1 MIKHVSEIILNFLLL
16 TRSTYR
22 SVDCGYNKEEN
33 GVRARWRRK
42 KKKRKKRRK
51 IAGQERK
58 DYEARQRL
66 FEDARE
72 RYIAPGWRHD
82 RCSGPA
88 IFGRSNTEK
97 HWNVPFEVRAHI
109 CTRVL
114 HCFAVSSTRKST
126 VRLIMQTEITTNS
139 PNASQPSS
147 SLSLSRLARH
157 ENSSKRAQTCCNY
170 IDTFT
175 FFLFSFFFFDL
186 ANARKCKY
194 SSLKFPYFCSFD
206 FYYFLGERGKSNNKN
221 LSEWIS
227 LRARSIFRESH
238 LRMHIISLLD
248 DEMELSKV
256 YRSPLFLLTSSNYL
270 IH

>member
-175 FFLFSFFFFDL
+175 FFLFSFFFFWS
-186 ANARKCKY
+186 RE
-194 SSLKFPYFCSFD
+194 CSKMQI
-206 FYYFLGERGKSNNKN
+206 FLFK
-221 LSEWIS
+221 IS
-227 LRARSIFRESH
+227 FIFVPSTF
-238 LRMHIISLLD
+238 II
-248 DEMELSKV
+248 
-256 YRSPLFLLTSSNYL
+256 F
-270 IH
+270 